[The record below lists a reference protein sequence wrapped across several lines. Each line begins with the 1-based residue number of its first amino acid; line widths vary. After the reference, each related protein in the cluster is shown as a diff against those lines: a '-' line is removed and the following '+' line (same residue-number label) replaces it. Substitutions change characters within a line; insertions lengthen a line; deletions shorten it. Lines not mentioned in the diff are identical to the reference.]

1 MGQIVHR
8 DDEGLWGS
16 VVRAMTDTT
25 EAEKFWRSRLQII
38 EAAGAFTVW
47 QQIGGQNGE
56 GRQ

>member
-1 MGQIVHR
+1 
-8 DDEGLWGS
+8 